1 MATKPKKFPFTIL
14 RDDNTY
20 LTYDMT
26 RKEFDEVYLALS
38 NGRAFIKIESGII
51 SLKDVRHI
59 VEYVEPEEIEAKPEE
74 VPVSPEE
81 MEAYREYLRLHEEEE
96 SNPWLN

>member
-26 RKEFDEVYLALS
+26 RKEYDEVYLALS

-51 SLKDVRHI
+51 SLKDVRHV
-59 VEYVEPEEIEAKPEE
+59 VEYIESEEIEMKAEE
-74 VPVSPEE
+74 VPISPEE
-81 MEAYREYLRLHEEEE
+81 MEAFREYARLHEEEE
-96 SNPWLN
+96 SAPWLN